1 MENLSDDRPYINC
14 FMLMTI
20 DGKVT
25 GNFLSSEKCRFF
37 LNLYNKM
44 NKEFKTDGI
53 IYGKTTINE
62 SYTNDYFP
70 DLTKIKKKKIKKG
83 DFIVK
88 TKIKNYAIAFD
99 RRGTLGWKNNIL
111 PGSKDKHIIQIMTEN
126 VDNDYLIYL
135 QEIKVSYIISGN
147 TDINIPNALKKL
159 KKNFGINNLM
169 LEGGSTIN
177 GAFLKANCIDEIN
190 LIVVPMTG
198 DYNDKSLFYE
208 SVTTNFKLV
217 KSSQVGKGG
226 LLLCF
231 KSENDNDDN
240 DDNSSSEE
248 NESDD

>member
-1 MENLSDDRPYINC
+1 
-14 FMLMTI
+14 
-20 DGKVT
+20 
-25 GNFLSSEKCRFF
+25 
-37 LNLYNKM
+37 M

-88 TKIKNYAIAFD
+88 SKTKSYAIAFD

-111 PGSKDKHIIQIMTEN
+111 PGTKDKYIIQIMTEN

-198 DYNDKSLFYE
+198 EYNDKSLFYE
-208 SVTTNFKLV
+208 SVMTNFKLV
-217 KSSQVGKGG
+217 KNRQVGKGG
-226 LLLCF
+226 MLLCF
-231 KSENDNDDN
+231 KSENSNDDSSN
-240 DDNSSSEE
+240 SDD

>member
-25 GNFLSSEKCRFF
+25 GNFLSSERCIFF

-44 NKEFKTDGI
+44 NKEFKTDGT
-53 IYGKTTINE
+53 IYGKTTMNE

-135 QEIKVSYIISGN
+135 QELKISYIISGN

-198 DYNDKSLFYE
+198 ENNDKSLLGD
-208 SVTTNFKLV
+208 SVMSNFKLV
-217 KSSQVGKGG
+217 KFNHVGKDG

-231 KSENDNDDN
+231 KSEDNDE
-240 DDNSSSEE
+240 SEE
-248 NESDD
+248 SESED

>member
-1 MENLSDDRPYINC
+1 MEKLPEEKPYINC
-14 FMLMTI
+14 FMIMTI

-25 GNFLSSEKCRFF
+25 GNFLSSEKCSFF
-37 LNLYNKM
+37 LSLYNKM
-44 NKEFKTDGI
+44 NKEFKVDGFI
-53 IYGKTTINE
+53 CGKTTMNE

-111 PGSKDKHIIQIMTEN
+111 PGSKDKYIIQIMTEN

-135 QEIKVSYIISGN
+135 QQINISYIFAGN
-147 TDINIPNALKKL
+147 TDINIPLALKKL
-159 KKNFGINNLM
+159 KKNFGINKLM

-198 DYNDKSLFYE
+198 EKNDKSLFGD
-208 SVTTNFKLV
+208 SVMSNFKLV
-217 KSSQVGKGG
+217 KFNHVGKDG

-231 KSENDNDDN
+231 KSEDNDE
-240 DDNSSSEE
+240 SEE
-248 NESDD
+248 SESED

>member
-25 GNFLSSEKCRFF
+25 GNFLSSEKCTFF

-88 TKIKNYAIAFD
+88 SKTKSYAIAFD

-135 QEIKVSYIISGN
+135 QEIKVSYII
-147 TDINIPNALKKL
+147 PH
-159 KKNFGINNLM
+159 
-169 LEGGSTIN
+169 
-177 GAFLKANCIDEIN
+177 
-190 LIVVPMTG
+190 
-198 DYNDKSLFYE
+198 
-208 SVTTNFKLV
+208 
-217 KSSQVGKGG
+217 
-226 LLLCF
+226 
-231 KSENDNDDN
+231 
-240 DDNSSSEE
+240 
-248 NESDD
+248 

>member
-1 MENLSDDRPYINC
+1 MEKLPEEKPYINC
-14 FMLMTI
+14 FMIMTI

-25 GNFLSSEKCRFF
+25 GNFLSSEKCSFF
-37 LNLYNKM
+37 LSLYNKM
-44 NKEFKTDGI
+44 NKEFKVDGFI
-53 IYGKTTINE
+53 CGKTTMNE

-70 DLTKIKKKKIKKG
+70 DLTKIKKRKIKKV

-88 TKIKNYAIAFD
+88 KKKKNYAIAFD

-111 PGSKDKHIIQIMTEN
+111 PGSKDKYIIQIMTEN

-135 QEIKVSYIISGN
+135 QQINISYIFAGN
-147 TDINIPNALKKL
+147 TDINIPLALKKL
-159 KKNFGINNLM
+159 KKNFGINKLM

-198 DYNDKSLFYE
+198 EKNDKSLFGD
-208 SVTTNFKLV
+208 SVMSNFKLV
-217 KSSQVGKGG
+217 KFNHVGKDG

-231 KSENDNDDN
+231 KSEDNDE
-240 DDNSSSEE
+240 SEE
-248 NESDD
+248 SESED

>member
-25 GNFLSSEKCRFF
+25 GNFLSSERCIFF

-44 NKEFKTDGI
+44 NKEFKTDGT
-53 IYGKTTINE
+53 IYGKTTMNE
-62 SYTNDYFP
+62 SYTNDFFP
-70 DLTKIKKKKIKKG
+70 DLTKIKKKNIKKG

-88 TKIKNYAIAFD
+88 SKTKNYAITFD

-111 PGSKDKHIIQIMTEN
+111 PGSKDKYIIQIMTEN

-135 QEIKVSYIISGN
+135 QQINISYIFAGN
-147 TDINIPNALKKL
+147 TDINIPLALKKL
-159 KKNFGINNLM
+159 KKNFGINKLM

-198 DYNDKSLFYE
+198 EKNDKSLFGD
-208 SVTTNFKLV
+208 SVMSNFKLV
-217 KSSQVGKGG
+217 KFNHVGKDG

-231 KSENDNDDN
+231 KSEDNDE
-240 DDNSSSEE
+240 SEE
-248 NESDD
+248 SED

>member
-1 MENLSDDRPYINC
+1 MEKLPEEKPYINC
-14 FMLMTI
+14 FMIMTI

-25 GNFLSSEKCRFF
+25 GNFLSSEKCSFF
-37 LNLYNKM
+37 LSLYNKM
-44 NKEFKTDGI
+44 NKEFKVDGFI
-53 IYGKTTINE
+53 CGKTTMNE

-70 DLTKIKKKKIKKG
+70 DLTKIKKRKIKKV

-88 TKIKNYAIAFD
+88 NKNKNYAIAFD

-111 PGSKDKHIIQIMTEN
+111 PGSKDKYIIQIMTEN

-135 QEIKVSYIISGN
+135 QQINISYIFAGN
-147 TDINIPNALKKL
+147 TDINIPLALKKL
-159 KKNFGINNLM
+159 KKNFGINKLM

-198 DYNDKSLFYE
+198 EKNDKSLFGD
-208 SVTTNFKLV
+208 SVMSNFKLV
-217 KSSQVGKGG
+217 KFNHVGKDG

-231 KSENDNDDN
+231 KSEDNDE
-240 DDNSSSEE
+240 SEE
-248 NESDD
+248 SESED